1 MKIIG
6 RWGISDHALQEDWS
20 IGGRRM
26 MVILF
31 LIFFTRKIYMH
42 ACYVSAKPPQT
53 ILGLFSIWVGY
64 LISVSNPFLEL
75 NNEIYTLAT
84 LEGEK

>member
-1 MKIIG
+1 
-6 RWGISDHALQEDWS
+6 
-20 IGGRRM
+20 
-26 MVILF
+26 
-31 LIFFTRKIYMH
+31 MH
-42 ACYVSAKPPQT
+42 ATSVQNHLKPF
-53 ILGLFSIWVGY
+53 LGCLISIWVGY

>member
-1 MKIIG
+1 
-6 RWGISDHALQEDWS
+6 
-20 IGGRRM
+20 
-26 MVILF
+26 
-31 LIFFTRKIYMH
+31 MH
-42 ACYVSAKPPQT
+42 ACYVSAKPHQT